1 MNADQVDVE
10 AREAAVAKLL
20 ARHPDGLLVALGDD
34 GFRLPM
40 PDAPELSGFQT
51 VPVPPNRATMA
62 DLVVTA
68 DAMTVITTWERSLD
82 KGVAIGTVRLKTDP
96 DRPVMLAIVDAR
108 HRHGVWLGVIG
119 RLPDNSDGDG
129 TPLDGSLLTPSRPRM
144 AVLRK
149 DLHAVITGIDDS
161 ATGMLGWPPEQMIGV
176 RSLEFI
182 HPDDHARAVST
193 WLEMVSR
200 QEATRS
206 RLRHR
211 CQDGTW
217 LWVEIENSILGTDHD
232 GGLQL
237 EARLADISEEMAA
250 HEEVRRREQLFR
262 RLAESLPVGVV
273 QADHDG
279 RVVYANARVAAILG
293 IEQAATLTDQFAS
306 LQPQDRANLE
316 AAIAAALAEGSDHE
330 LEVDLHL
337 PVTGE
342 PRRCTAGVVALSSP
356 EGTCGV
362 LVSLHDITD
371 SARMREELRARATFD
386 ALTGCLNRAS
396 ILATL
401 EQALAWN
408 HDTHTAAIY
417 IDLDKFK
424 QVNDTLGHAAGD
436 ELLVHVAHC
445 LTSVLREQDQVGRL
459 GGDEFLIICPGLE
472 DPTQATSIADRIRDS
487 LHGEV
492 TLQGATLT
500 VSASIGLA
508 IGRHGTHPDDMVAR
522 ADTAMYES
530 KRHRDD
536 RVLTAAQRSSS
547 HRDHASV

>member
-1 MNADQVDVE
+1 MTGEQGDVQ
-10 AREAAVAKLL
+10 AREAAVASLL

-40 PDAPELSGFQT
+40 PDAPDLSRFQT
-51 VPVPPNRATMA
+51 IPVPPSRATMV
-62 DLVVTA
+62 DLVVSS
-68 DAMTVITTWERSLD
+68 DAMTVVTTWERSL
-82 KGVAIGTVRLKTDP
+82 GTGAAIGTVRLKTDP

-108 HRHGVWLGVIG
+108 HRYGVWLGVIG
-119 RLPDNSDGDG
+119 RLPDVSDGDG
-129 TPLDGSLLTPSRPRM
+129 TPVDGSLLTPLRPRM

-193 WLEMVSR
+193 WLEMLSR

-211 CQDGTW
+211 RQDGTW

-232 GGLQL
+232 GGLQI
-237 EARLADISEEMAA
+237 EARLSDISEEMAA

-262 RLAESLPVGVV
+262 RLAESLPIGVV

-293 IEQAATLTDQFAS
+293 IEQAATLTDQLAS
-306 LQPQDRANLE
+306 VQPPDRANLE

-337 PVTGE
+337 PATGK
-342 PRRCTAGVVALSSP
+342 PRRCTAGVVALASP

-408 HDTHTAAIY
+408 HGTYTAAIY

-424 QVNDTLGHAAGD
+424 HVNDTLGHAAGD
-436 ELLVHVAHC
+436 ELLIHVAHC
-445 LTSVLREQDQVGRL
+445 LTSVLRDQDQVGRL
-459 GGDEFLIICPGLE
+459 GGDEFLVVCPELE
-472 DPTQATSIADRIRDS
+472 DPAQASSIAGRIR
-487 LHGEV
+487 
-492 TLQGATLT
+492 
-500 VSASIGLA
+500 
-508 IGRHGTHPDDMVAR
+508 
-522 ADTAMYES
+522 
-530 KRHRDD
+530 
-536 RVLTAAQRSSS
+536 
-547 HRDHASV
+547 